1 MVLKLKR
8 LNHPIIWFFILFSH
22 PSFVYFNVEFFNNY
36 MYWDLVLSWE
46 FIILTLIGFLIK
58 FPIYIL
64 HFWLPKAHVESP
76 TSGRMLLAGL
86 LLKFGTIGLV
96 HFTGAIYFL
105 NLFYLC
111 LIAFLGIIFCSFIC
125 IVQSASK
132 SLVAY
137 SSIVHM
143 GFLLLIFLV
152 SSILT
157 KNASLIIMV
166 SHGFVSTSIFFYVGE
181 FYHSSFTRTLYFLGG
196 FIISNFLFCYFFSFF
211 ILLNRGMPPSLSFLS
226 EFVGVV
232 SSLNSCFLF
241 IIPILFYFLFSFYY
255 CGFLL
260 INIFLG
266 KFFLNIFYIPI
277 LYSISFFFMDFN
289 TIWFTGF

>member
-125 IVQSASK
+125 IVQSDSK

-181 FYHSSFTRTLYFLGG
+181 FYHSSFTRTLYFL
-196 FIISNFLFCYFFSFF
+196 
-211 ILLNRGMPPSLSFLS
+211 
-226 EFVGVV
+226 
-232 SSLNSCFLF
+232 
-241 IIPILFYFLFSFYY
+241 FSFYY